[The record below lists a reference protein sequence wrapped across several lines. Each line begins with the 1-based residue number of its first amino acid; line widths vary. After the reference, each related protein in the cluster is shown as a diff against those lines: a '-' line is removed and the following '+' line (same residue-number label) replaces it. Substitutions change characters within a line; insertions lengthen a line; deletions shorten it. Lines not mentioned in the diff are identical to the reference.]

1 MATRS
6 LTATCLTAT
15 CLTQAIGLTINK
27 AVPAL
32 AKLAW
37 NKAVNMFA
45 YSELDEVDDAIALKT
60 IPAMFET
67 YCTSAPSSNVLAA
80 LEKLTEACNNSSSMK
95 SSLLSSCISLTIILA
110 CFCIFVKI
118 ILTRLCRHA
127 QNIAARC
134 LGTSQEPRS
143 LVVCSTN
150 RHVQDPA
157 TQHHSASQIPRAL
170 TVGAPGSL
178 QSVNVTPLS
187 SPTNSN
193 ERNHS
198 DNTVVSSADEV
209 PNSTEQAASRGQHE
223 NLGTDCACRWRP
235 GRYNR
240 RRPFLSYACYLQ
252 GCKYPSC
259 YEKYGFKAYDA

>member
-1 MATRS
+1 MAARS
-6 LTATCLTAT
+6 LTAT

-37 NKAVNMFA
+37 NKVVNVFA
-45 YSELDEVDDAIALKT
+45 YSELDEVDDAIASKT
-60 IPAMFET
+60 IPAMVET

-80 LEKLTEACNNSSSMK
+80 LEKLTEACNNSSSTK
-95 SSLLSSCISLTIILA
+95 SSLLSSCISLTFILA

-118 ILTRLCRHA
+118 ILTWVCRHA
-127 QNIAARC
+127 QKLAARC

-157 TQHHSASQIPRAL
+157 TQCHSASQMPRVL
-170 TVGAPGSL
+170 TVGTPDSL
-178 QSVNVTPLS
+178 QSVYGTPPS
-187 SPTNSN
+187 SPINSN
-193 ERNHS
+193 ERHHS
-198 DNTVVSSADEV
+198 NNTVLSGIDEV
-209 PNSTEQAASRGQHE
+209 PYSTEQAASRGQHE